1 MPWYEKPMKDATTC
15 DKPRIGGNNLRPV
28 DFRMG
33 QPVLSNVETSSAEY
47 IGWLKA
53 TQGTETS
60 KYLVEEKTIVISWVV
75 ASERE
80 TV

>member
-1 MPWYEKPMKDATTC
+1 MKDAVTC
-15 DKPRIGGNNLRPV
+15 DKPRIGGSNLRPG

-33 QPVLSNVETSSAEY
+33 QPNTGNAVLLWTEY
-47 IGWLKA
+47 IGSEEQ

-60 KYLVEEKTIVISWVV
+60 NYLVENKTIVISLVA
-75 ASERE
+75 ASETE

>member
-1 MPWYEKPMKDATTC
+1 MKDAVTC
-15 DKPRIGGNNLRPV
+15 DKPRIGGSNLRPG

-33 QPVLSNVETSSAEY
+33 QPGMSNVIPLCTEY
-47 IGWLKA
+47 IGTEEL

-60 KYLVEEKTIVISWVV
+60 KYLEENKTIVISGVA

-80 TV
+80 RA

>member
-1 MPWYEKPMKDATTC
+1 MPWYEKLMKDTTTC
-15 DKPRIGGNNLRPV
+15 DKPRIGGNNLGPE

-33 QPVLSNVETSSAEY
+33 QPAASNVAASASEY
-47 IGWLKA
+47 IGCLKT

-60 KYLVEEKTIVISWVV
+60 KYLVEEKTIVISLVV
-75 ASERE
+75 ASEKE

>member
-15 DKPRIGGNNLRPV
+15 EILRIGGNNLRPV
-28 DFRMG
+28 GIRMG
-33 QPVLSNVETSSAEY
+33 QPSSSNVELSATEF
-47 IGWLKA
+47 IGCLKV

-60 KYLVEEKTIVISWVV
+60 KYLVEKKTIVLSLVV
-75 ASERE
+75 ASEQE